1 MDEDAPNIIV
11 ALIGIGICYLVVPL
25 IMIYRRGYFINFS
38 ERLEWIKNI
47 LNRKN
52 AYLPEEWTVIKIRPF
67 SAFEK
72 YQIQKVVVKFMP
84 ENRDGYWA
92 VIILNSGKH
101 RLFKLGENGGY
112 WIDDEIH
119 KDNILIR
126 TCQKGTK
133 YKYDISIII
142 SGMSKFNNQ

>member
-1 MDEDAPNIIV
+1 MDEDTPNIIV

-25 IMIYRRGYFINFS
+25 IMVYRRGYFINFS

-52 AYLPEEWTVIKIRPF
+52 AYLPEDWTVIKIRPF

-92 VIILNSGKH
+92 VIILNSGKF
-101 RLFKLGENGGY
+101 RLFKLGDNKDY
-112 WIDDEIH
+112 WIDNEIH

-126 TCQKGTK
+126 TCQKGTQ
-133 YKYDISIII
+133 YKYDISIID
-142 SGMSKFNNQ
+142 

>member
-1 MDEDAPNIIV
+1 MDENTPNIIV

-25 IMIYRRGYFINFS
+25 IMVYRRGYFIIFS

-52 AYLPEEWTVIKIRPF
+52 ASLPEEWTVIKIRPF

-92 VIILNSGKH
+92 VIILKSGKY
-101 RLFKLGENGGY
+101 RLFKLGDNKGY

>member
-1 MDEDAPNIIV
+1 MDDAPNIVIAIIINV
-11 ALIGIGICYLVVPL
+11 IFYIVVPL
-25 IMIYRRGYFINFS
+25 IMVYRRGYFINFS

-72 YQIQKVVVKFMP
+72 YQIQKVVVKFML

-101 RLFKLGENGGY
+101 GLFKLGENGGY
-112 WIDDEIH
+112 WIDNEIH
-119 KDNILIR
+119 KDNIRLR
-126 TCQKGTK
+126 TWQKSTQH
-133 YKYDISIII
+133 KYDISIII

>member
-1 MDEDAPNIIV
+1 MDEDTPNIIV

-25 IMIYRRGYFINFS
+25 IMVYRRGYFINFS

-52 AYLPEEWTVIKIRPF
+52 AYLPEDWTVIKIRPF

-92 VIILNSGKH
+92 VIILNSGKY
-101 RLFKLGENGGY
+101 RLFKLGDNKDY
-112 WIDDEIH
+112 WIDNEIH

-126 TCQKGTK
+126 TCQKGTQ
-133 YKYDISIII
+133 YKYDISIID
-142 SGMSKFNNQ
+142 

>member
-1 MDEDAPNIIV
+1 MDDAPNIVIAIIINV
-11 ALIGIGICYLVVPL
+11 IFYIVVPL

-52 AYLPEEWTVIKIRPF
+52 ASLPEEWTVIKIRPF

-101 RLFKLGENGGY
+101 RLFKLGENGVY
-112 WIDDEIH
+112 WIDNEIH
-119 KDNILIR
+119 KDNIRLR
-126 TCQKGTK
+126 AWQKSTQH
-133 YKYDISIII
+133 KYDISIII

>member
-1 MDEDAPNIIV
+1 MDDAPNIVIAIIINV
-11 ALIGIGICYLVVPL
+11 IFYIVVPL

-38 ERLEWIKNI
+38 ERLEWMKNI
-47 LNRKN
+47 LNRKSV
-52 AYLPEEWTVIKIRPF
+52 YLPEEWTITKVRPL

-72 YQIQKVVVKFMP
+72 HQIQKVVVKFMP

-92 VIILNSGKH
+92 VIILKSGKY
-101 RLFKLGENGGY
+101 RLFKLGDNKGY

>member
-25 IMIYRRGYFINFS
+25 IMVYRRGYFINFS

-92 VIILNSGKH
+92 VIILNSGKL

-112 WIDDEIH
+112 WIDNEIH
-119 KDNILIR
+119 KDNIRLR
-126 TCQKGTK
+126 TWQKSTQH
-133 YKYDISIII
+133 KYDISIII

>member
-1 MDEDAPNIIV
+1 MDDAPNIVIAIIINV
-11 ALIGIGICYLVVPL
+11 IFYIVVPL

-52 AYLPEEWTVIKIRPF
+52 ASLPEEWTVIKIRPF

-112 WIDDEIH
+112 WIDNEIH

-126 TCQKGTK
+126 TCQKGTQ
-133 YKYDISIII
+133 YKYDISIID
-142 SGMSKFNNQ
+142 

>member
-1 MDEDAPNIIV
+1 MDEDTPNIIV

-25 IMIYRRGYFINFS
+25 IMVYRRGYFINFS
-38 ERLEWIKNI
+38 ERLEWMNNI

-72 YQIQKVVVKFMP
+72 YQMQKVVVKFMP

-92 VIILNSGKH
+92 VIILNSGKY
-101 RLFKLGENGGY
+101 RLFKLGDNKDY

-119 KDNILIR
+119 KNNILIR
-126 TCQKGTK
+126 TCQKGTQ
-133 YKYDISIII
+133 YKYDISII
-142 SGMSKFNNQ
+142 N

>member
-1 MDEDAPNIIV
+1 MDEDTPNIIV

-25 IMIYRRGYFINFS
+25 IMVYRRGYFINFS

-52 AYLPEEWTVIKIRPF
+52 AYLSEDWTVIKIRPF

-92 VIILNSGKH
+92 VIILNSGKF
-101 RLFKLGENGGY
+101 RLFKLGDNKDY

-119 KDNILIR
+119 KNNILIR
-126 TCQKGTK
+126 TCQKGTQ
-133 YKYDISIII
+133 YKYDISII
-142 SGMSKFNNQ
+142 N

>member
-25 IMIYRRGYFINFS
+25 IMVYRRGYFINFS

-67 SAFEK
+67 SAFEST
-72 YQIQKVVVKFMP
+72 YF
-84 ENRDGYWA
+84 
-92 VIILNSGKH
+92 L
-101 RLFKLGENGGY
+101 
-112 WIDDEIH
+112 
-119 KDNILIR
+119 
-126 TCQKGTK
+126 
-133 YKYDISIII
+133 
-142 SGMSKFNNQ
+142 

>member
-1 MDEDAPNIIV
+1 MDENTPNIIV

-25 IMIYRRGYFINFS
+25 IMVYRRGYFIIFS

-52 AYLPEEWTVIKIRPF
+52 ASLPEEWTVIKIRPF

-112 WIDDEIH
+112 WIDNEIH
-119 KDNILIR
+119 KV
-126 TCQKGTK
+126 T
-133 YKYDISIII
+133 
-142 SGMSKFNNQ
+142 

>member
-1 MDEDAPNIIV
+1 MDDAPNIVIAIIINV
-11 ALIGIGICYLVVPL
+11 IFYIVVPL
-25 IMIYRRGYFINFS
+25 IMVYRRGYFINFS

>member
-1 MDEDAPNIIV
+1 MDDAPNIVIAIIINV
-11 ALIGIGICYLVVPL
+11 IFYIVVPL

-52 AYLPEEWTVIKIRPF
+52 AYLPEEWTIIKIRPL

-72 YQIQKVVVKFMP
+72 YQIQKVVLKFMP
-84 ENRDGYWA
+84 ESRDGYWTD
-92 VIILNSGKH
+92 IILKSGKH
-101 RLFKLGENGGY
+101 RLFKLGENKGY
-112 WIDDEIH
+112 WIDDIIH
-119 KDNILIR
+119 KDNILLR
-126 TCQKGTK
+126 TWQKSTQH
-133 YKYDISIII
+133 KYDISIII